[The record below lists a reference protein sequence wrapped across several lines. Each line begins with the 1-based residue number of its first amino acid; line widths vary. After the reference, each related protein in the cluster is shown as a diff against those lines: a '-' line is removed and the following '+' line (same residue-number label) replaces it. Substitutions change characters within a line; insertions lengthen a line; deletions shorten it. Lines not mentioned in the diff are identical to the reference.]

1 MRISVLRYF
10 QNLRVLRGLL
20 LFGIIF
26 ISNACENI
34 YEEPTDNVDVASDLA
49 LNIHAPIGLFEMV
62 QHVSDELLSRGLF
75 QQNATGLAQEIG
87 AQIRLIDSVFSDDDS
102 VIYEINFGSN
112 IPSSFDLKQRI
123 GQIQVVVYVDYT
135 EVGSVQKVSIDE
147 QKPYQVILNNGFTQ
161 TIRGSFQMVKTS
173 DQGQRFLLDSLS
185 LMNSENPEIQFNGS
199 GHLEF
204 KSISGQSTP
213 GLKGDMLE
221 IQGEGKFF
229 AQQQIL
235 NWEIILPLRIR
246 YEFGCSEYAHK
257 GMIRLLTVL
266 DRYTIDYDPF
276 GTGACN
282 RVVKI
287 TKGGNQFEVVLP

>member
-135 EVGSVQKVSIDE
+135 EVGSVQKVRIDE

-161 TIRGSFQMVKTS
+161 TIRGSFQMVKTL

-185 LMNSENPEIQFNGS
+185 LMNSENLEIQYSGS
-199 GHLEF
+199 GYLEF

-213 GLKGDMLE
+213 GLKGDILE

-235 NWEIILPLRIR
+235 NWEIILPLRMR

>member
-185 LMNSENPEIQFNGS
+185 LMNSENPEIQYNGS
-199 GHLEF
+199 GYLEF

-235 NWEIILPLRIR
+235 NWEIILPLRMR

-282 RVVKI
+282 RIIKI